1 MGVDIKQVHEDEI
14 PLLQCYAFPVCQSIQ
29 VIHLYMTQT
38 SGREK
43 LSGIKRAIVL
53 FVFYRGPLDTTK
65 TTKFELLDNKCHNSV
80 SKFNLQQHFIEKQ
93 RHTHNANNLAQYSN
107 RHTMQGNDL
116 YNVYLVLLC
125 TVTLCNIHSLL

>member
-43 LSGIKRAIVL
+43 LAGIKRATVFCL
-53 FVFYRGPLDTTK
+53 FFTGGPLIQVTLQNLNCLTTNVI
-65 TTKFELLDNKCHNSV
+65 TASASLL
-80 SKFNLQQHFIEKQ
+80 
-93 RHTHNANNLAQYSN
+93 YSN
-107 RHTMQGNDL
+107 IL
-116 YNVYLVLLC
+116 
-125 TVTLCNIHSLL
+125 